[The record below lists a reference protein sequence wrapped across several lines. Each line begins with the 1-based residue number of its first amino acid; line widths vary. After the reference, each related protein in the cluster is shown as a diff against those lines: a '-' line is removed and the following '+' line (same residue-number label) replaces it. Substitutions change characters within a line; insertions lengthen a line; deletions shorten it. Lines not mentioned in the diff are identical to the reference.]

1 MSIITSFP
9 SPAGPQTRLSPV
21 GPIQPLAALQQST
34 QELPATALRAVERS
48 EDIRPVVK
56 EFVAPKPPAPPP
68 NEVDGITLDHIPFQ
82 FDDAILIDDLPRPE
96 PLPEPKPKPEVE
108 ASQAEAKP
116 PEIKQAEI
124 RQAEVRQAEVR
135 QAEVRQAEV
144 RQAAEASQTDATAK
158 LHETAERGYL
168 ASRDAQRAKEPVE
181 IKLPSDKIK
190 AKAEAKPAEEP
201 PENLVKKLA
210 EKLQP
215 VEE

>member
-116 PEIKQAEI
+116 PEIKQAE
-124 RQAEVRQAEVR
+124 
-135 QAEVRQAEV
+135 VRQAEV
-144 RQAAEASQTDATAK
+144 RQAAESSQTDATAK

>member
-116 PEIKQAEI
+116 PEIKQAE
-124 RQAEVRQAEVR
+124 
-135 QAEVRQAEV
+135 VRQAEV

-190 AKAEAKPAEEP
+190 AKAEAKSAEEP

-215 VEE
+215 VEA

>member
-96 PLPEPKPKPEVE
+96 PLPEPKPKPKPEVE

-116 PEIKQAEI
+116 PEIK
-124 RQAEVRQAEVR
+124 

>member
-116 PEIKQAEI
+116 PEIKQAE
-124 RQAEVRQAEVR
+124 
-135 QAEVRQAEV
+135 VRQAEV

>member
-1 MSIITSFP
+1 
-9 SPAGPQTRLSPV
+9 PAGPQTRLSPV

-68 NEVDGITLDHIPFQ
+68 NEIDGITIDHIPFQ

-116 PEIKQAEI
+116 PEIKQAE
-124 RQAEVRQAEVR
+124 
-135 QAEVRQAEV
+135 VRQAEV
-144 RQAAEASQTDATAK
+144 RQAAESSQTDATAK
-158 LHETAERGYL
+158 LHQTAERGYL